1 MGYMDVFH
9 KAVTQTL
16 RSNFDRP
23 TGDPKGEGAARI
35 IPLGS
40 TKQVKKPCPWG
51 RLFYC
56 LLVSEMELWLLV
68 HKELS
73 DAERPLGRP
82 QRGEALAPNNPASK
96 IGRKLH
102 KAVTQTFNQYL
113 DLIRRDKGS

>member
-1 MGYMDVFH
+1 MDIFH

-23 TGDPKGEGAARI
+23 TGDPKGEGIARI

-40 TKQVKKPCPWG
+40 TKQLKKLHPWV
-51 RLFYC
+51 RLFYY
-56 LLVSEMELWLLV
+56 LLVSEIELWLSV

-82 QRGEALAPNNPASK
+82 QRERA
-96 IGRKLH
+96 
-102 KAVTQTFNQYL
+102 
-113 DLIRRDKGS
+113 